1 MARKL
6 DTKFPG
12 LRTMMKSKGGTKR
25 PYQVRTL
32 SQYELIKVAFA
43 FGKTLAPGSGPC
55 QALLKASPT
64 ATTKRSQSLILPDV
78 FPIEKFVSVIGKTL

>member
-43 FGKTLAPGSGPC
+43 FEKTLAPG
-55 QALLKASPT
+55 QRALSSFA
-64 ATTKRSQSLILPDV
+64 
-78 FPIEKFVSVIGKTL
+78 